1 MNPKTGAAPG
11 RFPVH
16 DPGDSKANGYVPP
29 ERRNIM
35 KRVLVALILCLALLC
50 SLAQAAEQES
60 YAGYLPFCYEASSTL
75 KFVDLENCQIRAV
88 YEITLPQEGAV
99 DQLILD
105 EYSGYAHVYLMEV
118 GYSVMPPILLS
129 EFVCVGVAEDGQMAS
144 LTTPSTLVART
155 FDLNMF
161 DPVTIERVF

>member
-1 MNPKTGAAPG
+1 
-11 RFPVH
+11 
-16 DPGDSKANGYVPP
+16 
-29 ERRNIM
+29 M
-35 KRVLVALILCLALLC
+35 KKVFVALILCLALLC
-50 SLAQAAEQES
+50 SLTQAAEQED

-75 KFVDLENCQIRAV
+75 KFVDLEDCQIRAV
-88 YEITLPQEGAV
+88 YEIALPQEGAV

-105 EYSGYAHVYLMEV
+105 EYGGYAHVYLMEV

-129 EFVCVGVAEDGQMAS
+129 EFVCIGVAEDGQMDS
-144 LTTPSTLVART
+144 LTTPSALVART